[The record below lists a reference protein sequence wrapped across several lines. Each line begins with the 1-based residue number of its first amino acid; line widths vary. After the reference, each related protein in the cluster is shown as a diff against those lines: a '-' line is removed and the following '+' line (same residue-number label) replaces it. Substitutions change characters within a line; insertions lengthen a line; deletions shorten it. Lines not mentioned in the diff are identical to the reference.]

1 MFKPAGCFYY
11 KTKDGSETVATTASH
26 ALLHWYMRTIP
37 DLPGLPDPMPILEV
51 VQTSAPH
58 PGPYNPKFLLAVIGA
73 IERTYG
79 EAPEIAPELLDD
91 EWYNNLPNGL
101 SDHKT
106 VVQARRNG
114 EPTVVAYEEV
124 CLFILKWLEQNGDVV
139 GLKEP

>member
-1 MFKPAGCFYY
+1 MFKPAGFYFY
-11 KTKDGSETVATTASH
+11 KTQDGGETVASTASH

-58 PGPYNPKFLLAVIGA
+58 PGPYDPKFLMVVIGA

-79 EAPEIAPELLDD
+79 TAPEIASEFY
-91 EWYNNLPNGL
+91 EARWYNNLPNGL
-101 SDHKT
+101 SNHKT

-124 CLFILKWLEQNGDVV
+124 CLGILKCLEANGDVV
-139 GLKEP
+139 GLEEP